1 MVFLHLA
8 RCISCCSVFVL
19 KPDPGFFYNENIMR
33 TNELT
38 PGLTDGQRRV
48 LDFIQRFV
56 AIYTIPPK
64 LQEIA
69 DGIGISSRGVAH
81 RYVQALVEAGYIET
95 DSGKHRGIRLLRS
108 NPYQPE
114 SRLPLLG
121 EIAAG
126 KPIEAIP
133 GQDEIDLSEFFGS
146 NNFAI
151 RVKGDSMIDAGIL
164 DGDTVIIEF
173 RETAN
178 DGDIVVAL
186 IDESETTLKRFKRSQ
201 RGRYIKLIPENS
213 EMEPMVYE
221 AHRVRIQG
229 VLIGQLRKY

>member
-1 MVFLHLA
+1 M
-8 RCISCCSVFVL
+8 ISIL
-19 KPDPGFFYNENIMR
+19 KPGPASVYNENIMR

-38 PGLTDGQRRV
+38 PDLTDGQRRV

-186 IDESETTLKRFKRSQ
+186 IDES
-201 RGRYIKLIPENS
+201 
-213 EMEPMVYE
+213 
-221 AHRVRIQG
+221 
-229 VLIGQLRKY
+229 

>member
-1 MVFLHLA
+1 
-8 RCISCCSVFVL
+8 
-19 KPDPGFFYNENIMR
+19 MR
-33 TNELT
+33 TNDLT
-38 PGLTDGQRRV
+38 PDLTDSQRKV
-48 LDFIQRFV
+48 LDFIQRFI
-56 AIYTIPPK
+56 AIYTVPPK
-64 LQEIA
+64 LQEVA
-69 DGIGISSRGVAH
+69 EGIGISSRGVAH

-95 DSGKHRGIRLLRS
+95 DSGKHRGIRLLKS
-108 NPYQPE
+108 NPYRPE

-146 NNFAI
+146 NNFAVQV
-151 RVKGDSMIDAGIL
+151 RGDSMIDAGIL

-173 RETAN
+173 RETAD

-201 RGRYIKLIPENS
+201 RGKYIKLIPENR

-221 AHRVRIQG
+221 AERVRIQG